1 MTPQSRYGWRIWH
14 AIGSCGSLGFDA
26 ILALKVDSQ
35 IGKSGG
41 QVVVSIPAST
51 GTTAPVID
59 KQSSFAI
66 CEGLIHVKTALYHF
80 TQTYTQETSQFVIA
94 GS

>member
-1 MTPQSRYGWRIWH
+1 MEFVIASVYGAALTPQSRYGWRIWH
-14 AIGSCGSLGFDA
+14 AIGLRKPRIRCNS
-26 ILALKVDSQ
+26 LALKADSQ

-59 KQSSFAI
+59 KQPSLAYVEVLFM
-66 CEGLIHVKTALYHF
+66 
-80 TQTYTQETSQFVIA
+80 
-94 GS
+94 